1 MQNNDNQ
8 TNQKGPQNGGQSEV
22 EYISP
27 GLCSIWL
34 GIRFRN
40 IYFSADADVNVE
52 EIRQLLDE
60 EDDDVEVSS

>member
-1 MQNNDNQ
+1 MTIQ
-8 TNQKGPQNGGQSEV
+8 TNKNDPNNRGHNREN
-22 EYISP
+22 E
-27 GLCSIWL
+27 LTERLRLLWL

-40 IYFSADADVNVE
+40 IYFSDDANINVE